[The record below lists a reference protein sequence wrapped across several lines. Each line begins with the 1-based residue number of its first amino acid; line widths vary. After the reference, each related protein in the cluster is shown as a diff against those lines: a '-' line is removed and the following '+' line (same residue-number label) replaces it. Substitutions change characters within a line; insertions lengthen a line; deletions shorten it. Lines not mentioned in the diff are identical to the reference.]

1 MKHALILTV
10 AVLITAVFVQAADAK
25 PLTLDEVLFLK
36 KARNTEARILQEV
49 KKTGTILKLTE
60 SDKQRLRTAGFTESF
75 IAFLIGATGDRPVQ
89 GTADDI
95 ISLRS
100 IGRAT
105 DDEIKS
111 YVAEKKMQFNLS
123 ATDELKLRQIGIS
136 DALIQWLR
144 THRPTAVTPP
154 PPPPPPTP
162 TTPTT
167 PTTPPLI
174 QPAPVV
180 PPITQPPTTTP
191 ITVIPVP
198 TPTPTGGPTST
209 PVGDFG
215 VTDKAAASLWF
226 HDNVVGYHILL
237 PTNWTLK
244 KEKLGSGS
252 LVQAYLSKG
261 FTPGSVRVGVRIQC
275 VSGGYQSNMLA
286 QLAEFVRNSQ
296 VKAEITDAGSV
307 ATMGKLAD
315 GTLGGLAAK
324 QFSFNE
330 VLANGTKLV
339 GMAVVTIHK
348 GHLVVLGVHR
358 RAKDTEGAR
367 AALLAA
373 VKSFAFK
380 P

>member
-10 AVLITAVFVQAADAK
+10 VVLVTAVFVQAADAK

-49 KKTGTILKLTE
+49 KKTGTVLRLTE
-60 SDKQRLRTAGFTESF
+60 GDKQRLRTAGFTESF
-75 IAFLIGATGDRPVQ
+75 IAFITGATGDRPVL

-95 ISLRS
+95 IRLRS

-111 YVAEKKMQFNLS
+111 YVTEKKMQFNLS

-144 THRPTAVTPP
+144 THRPTAVTPT
-154 PPPPPPTP
+154 PPTP
-162 TTPTT
+162 TP
-167 PTTPPLI
+167 PTPPLI
-174 QPAPVV
+174 QPTPVV
-180 PPITQPPTTTP
+180 PPVTQPPTTQPATVTP
-191 ITVIPVP
+191 TPP
-198 TPTPTGGPTST
+198 TPPTPTGGPTST
-209 PVGDFG
+209 PAGDFG
-215 VTDKAAASLWF
+215 VTDKAAALWF

-237 PTNWTLK
+237 PANWTLK
-244 KEKLGSGS
+244 KEKLESGS

-275 VSGGYQSNMLA
+275 VGGGYQSDMLA
-286 QLAEFVRNSQ
+286 QLAEFVRGSQ
-296 VKAEITDAGSV
+296 IKAEITDAGSV

-315 GTLGGLAAK
+315 AALGGLAAK

-330 VLANGTKLV
+330 ALADGTKLV

-348 GHLVVLGVHR
+348 GHLVVLSVHR

-373 VKSFAFK
+373 VKSFTFK
-380 P
+380 QQ